1 MFIKMIA
8 VGEAS
13 GRLDE
18 MLKEMADNYSEE
30 VETMTK
36 IVTSLIEP
44 IAILIV
50 GGILSFI
57 VIAVLLPIFE
67 MSLFV
72 E

>member
-1 MFIKMIA
+1 
-8 VGEAS
+8 AS

-18 MLKEMADNYSEE
+18 ILVEVGQGYAEE
-30 VETMTK
+30 VETATK

-44 IAILIV
+44 LAILIV
-50 GGILSFI
+50 GGILGFI

-72 E
+72 G